1 MLIKTRGIVFK
12 TLKYGE
18 TSLIV
23 DIYTEECG
31 LRKYIINGVRSKK
44 AKVQA
49 SLLQVMTLVDLV
61 AYNRDDRSL
70 NRIKEI
76 KSSRVYQSIPFDVR
90 KGAVGLFMAEVAR
103 KTLRESE
110 ENRELF
116 NFLFDSFL
124 FLDATTN
131 SIANLHLHFL
141 LELSVFLGF
150 IPGGHQDKTTPYFDM
165 QEGVFVKQPPAHMY
179 FLEERQSQL
188 LDQLLNC
195 QFQQCH
201 TIQLSR
207 EERRVLLRHILE
219 YYQLHIEN
227 LPEIKA
233 HLILQEVL
241 GG

>member
-1 MLIKTRGIVFK
+1 MLTKTRGIVFK

-23 DIYTEECG
+23 DIYTEAHG

-49 SLLQVMTLVDLV
+49 SLLQVMSLVDLV
-61 AYNRDDRSL
+61 AYNREDRDL

-76 KSSRVYQSIPFDVR
+76 RAGYVFQSVPFNVK

-103 KTLRESE
+103 KTLRETE
-110 ENRELF
+110 ENVALF
-116 NFLFDSFL
+116 NFLYDSFQY
-124 FLDATTN
+124 LDATPHP
-131 SIANLHLHFL
+131 IGNLHLHFL

-150 IPGGHQDKTTPYFDM
+150 IPSGKYDEETPFFDL
-165 QEGVFVKQPPAHMY
+165 QEGVFVPQAPLHLH
-179 FLEERQSQL
+179 FLQDKQSQL

-195 QFQQCH
+195 QLQECH
-201 TIQLSR
+201 QIMINA
-207 EERRVLLRHILE
+207 EERRNLLRQILE
-219 YYQLHIEN
+219 YYQLHLEN

-241 GG
+241 G